1 MTTSLRT
8 TLLAAAIVAISA
20 VTMSSAET
28 ISVPAVTTVASGTV
42 ANIVISGSFESGGTA
57 RLTLSYPANILR
69 IRGIRGASA
78 WGMRCEN
85 PIIIGDDV
93 SSTTGTITFECS
105 DVGSGIHD
113 TVAVLECD
121 ILVGGS
127 LEGLLVPTALR
138 RNGADVTNAVF
149 GSGLVRRDG
158 QPVGIVPPSDV
169 ITSVYPNPMRETA
182 RIVFTMETSGT
193 ARFAILNAQGR
204 LVREL
209 PAVVAVRGENDIALE
224 VEPWELASGSYILQ
238 LRTESSA
245 SLYSFVVM
253 R

>member
-1 MTTSLRT
+1 MITSLRT

-20 VTMSSAET
+20 VTMLSAET
-28 ISVPAVTTVASGTV
+28 ISVQPVTTIASGTV
-42 ANIVISGSFESGGTA
+42 ANIVVSGSFETGGSI

-69 IRGIRGASA
+69 IRSVRGAST
-78 WGMRCEN
+78 WGIRCEN
-85 PIIIGDDV
+85 PIIIGNDV
-93 SSTTGTITFECS
+93 ASITGTISFECS
-105 DVGSGIHD
+105 DVSSGNHD
-113 TVAVLECD
+113 TVAVLVCD
-121 ILVGGS
+121 VLVGGT
-127 LEGLLVPTALR
+127 LEGPLVPTALR
-138 RNGADVTNAVF
+138 RNGVDVTNAVF
-149 GSGLVRRDG
+149 GSGLVRREG
-158 QPVGIVPPSDV
+158 QPIGIVPPSDV

-182 RIVFTMETSGT
+182 RIVFTMETPGT

-209 PAVVAVRGENDIALE
+209 PAIVAVRGENDVVLD
-224 VEPWELASGSYILQ
+224 VEPWELANGSYILQ